1 MNSHFSSLFGDI
13 GKEPVSPE
21 KGGAFV
27 VVSGNFPE
35 NGIAVPLDSRAV
47 FVGALEQLALYKGK
61 SFFGKRKFR
70 PRNSWVLAGW
80 AKSCLKNF
88 FLAADG
94 KNGNIFSFL
103 KSKLGE
109 DVAFSIYVGSRK
121 FNLPLFRMSDGTMI
135 GFAKIYPVDGVNSD
149 YGENE
154 AKTLE
159 YLNELDFGL
168 FLFPKVIS
176 KAIFKNHLAVIL
188 SPGDNLENTKTI
200 TPHHI
205 SFVGKLVKNTGRKV
219 IFDDSGFYRVLVEEI
234 KFLESKVPGQSAL
247 INTFFKE
254 SIKRLKGRN
263 FVFSLV
269 MREFPYFHMIKSAE
283 KFFVVDF
290 EEARPDFPPIFDIFS
305 LFMSASRLKGNYIE
319 IYRNNLNN
327 IFFRENYLVKKYMAN
342 TIDKFGIN
350 KEDAYWFFWL
360 FLLDQLYIHLH
371 VGHDSSAERIL
382 SFLDFVSK
390 DLKSLEKRWMPSL

>member
-13 GKEPVSPE
+13 GKSPFHRKRRCFRRCE
-21 KGGAFV
+21 RE
-27 VVSGNFPE
+27 FPGKR
-35 NGIAVPLDSRAV
+35 NRRSFGLQSR

-247 INTFFKE
+247 INTFSK
-254 SIKRLKGRN
+254 
-263 FVFSLV
+263 
-269 MREFPYFHMIKSAE
+269 
-283 KFFVVDF
+283 
-290 EEARPDFPPIFDIFS
+290 
-305 LFMSASRLKGNYIE
+305 SRLNG
-319 IYRNNLNN
+319 
-327 IFFRENYLVKKYMAN
+327 
-342 TIDKFGIN
+342 
-350 KEDAYWFFWL
+350 
-360 FLLDQLYIHLH
+360 
-371 VGHDSSAERIL
+371 
-382 SFLDFVSK
+382 
-390 DLKSLEKRWMPSL
+390 